1 MIVTVYESMSQ
12 SPLRV
17 RAIIKIF
24 AKWRFQIPHSL
35 YMVFVVSDFR
45 FSAKFWSR
53 SLRFWTAVVDFPFSA
68 KIPYLG
74 LSVFAVL
81 DFLFSA
87 KFPSSRSLWF
97 QTRTISF

>member
-1 MIVTVYESMSQ
+1 
-12 SPLRV
+12 
-17 RAIIKIF
+17 
-24 AKWRFQIPHSL
+24 
-35 YMVFVVSDFR
+35 MVFAVSDFR

-53 SLRFWTAVVDFPFSA
+53 SLRFWTAVLDFLFSAKIPILVFAVSDISFSA

-87 KFPSSRSLWF
+87 KFPSSRSLRF

>member
-1 MIVTVYESMSQ
+1 
-12 SPLRV
+12 
-17 RAIIKIF
+17 
-24 AKWRFQIPHSL
+24 
-35 YMVFVVSDFR
+35 MVFAVSDFR

-53 SLRFWTAVVDFPFSA
+53 SLRFWTAVLDFPFSAKIPILVFAVSDISFSA

-87 KFPSSRSLWF
+87 
-97 QTRTISF
+97 